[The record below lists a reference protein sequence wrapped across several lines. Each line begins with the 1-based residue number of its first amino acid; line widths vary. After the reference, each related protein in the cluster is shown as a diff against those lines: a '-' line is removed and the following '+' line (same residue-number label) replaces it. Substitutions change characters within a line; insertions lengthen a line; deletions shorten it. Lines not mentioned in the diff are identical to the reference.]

1 MNFNL
6 NFVRFVKKF
15 VIEFFFISTV
25 LNICTSKSRF
35 NDVSTFY
42 PMLFYFNFL
51 LIGSFEKR
59 IKIQILF
66 EDFIDR

>member
-15 VIEFFFISTV
+15 VIEFFLISTV

-35 NDVSTFY
+35 NDVSNFY
-42 PMLFYFNFL
+42 PMLFFFNFL

-59 IKIQILF
+59 NTNPI
-66 EDFIDR
+66 